1 MTRRGSNYIIDELKT
16 LYRQEQQ
23 EGHASSY
30 FEKYDDKLLY
40 WQINKDIALL
50 GMMPATEDGNE
61 MINYILEETK
71 SGGEMV
77 VSDDAYTKGRI
88 DLQLIPYYNRI
99 VNLCFY
105 LERNPDVK
113 FIENLEKLM
122 DDPNIKGYKT
132 SEYNQTRWRIYG
144 ANLELLLAVAAI
156 RCGSMKG
163 TECLIS
169 YLEDIHSNFR
179 YFSRNELCSVYGK
192 DGGYDRAAW
201 RKLVKDK
208 KSLKVSPLKKSIEV

>member
-1 MTRRGSNYIIDELKT
+1 MRILNFT
-16 LYRQEQQ
+16 QQ
-23 EGHASSY
+23 VQAVTSDNCNANDIRFQNTSY
-30 FEKYDDKLLY
+30 WLFFF
-40 WQINKDIALL
+40 
-50 GMMPATEDGNE
+50 P
-61 MINYILEETK
+61 
-71 SGGEMV
+71 
-77 VSDDAYTKGRI
+77 
-88 DLQLIPYYNRI
+88 
-99 VNLCFY
+99 
-105 LERNPDVK
+105 
-113 FIENLEKLM
+113 
-122 DDPNIKGYKT
+122 
-132 SEYNQTRWRIYG
+132 
-144 ANLELLLAVAAI
+144 NLELLLAVAAI